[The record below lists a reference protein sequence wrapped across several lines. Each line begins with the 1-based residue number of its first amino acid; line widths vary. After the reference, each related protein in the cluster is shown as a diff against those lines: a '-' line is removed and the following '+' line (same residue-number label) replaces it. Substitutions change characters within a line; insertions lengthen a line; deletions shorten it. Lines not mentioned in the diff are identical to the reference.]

1 MSLPPLRERLRRGD
15 VLVGDGGWGTMLMAR
30 GLVPGTPPESFVLDR
45 PDAIREVA
53 RLYLDAGADLIT
65 TDTFGATS
73 LNLASY
79 HLADRAEEI
88 NRGAVSLVRE
98 VAQGH
103 AHVSASIGPSA
114 RILAPVGDTEPDEV
128 RGAFEQQIRSVV
140 EAGADVLCIETMT
153 DVTEA
158 RLAVEA
164 ARSISRDIPVIATM
178 TFDRTPRGFFTIM
191 GVSIEKAART
201 LEAAG
206 ADVLGS
212 NCGQGM
218 DAMVEVA
225 RAFRAVTSLP
235 LIIQA
240 NAGMPESRGGALVY
254 PETPDFM
261 AARVSALL
269 DAGVSIIGG
278 CCGTTPDHIR
288 AIRQAVT
295 AHLSR
300 GSAHALHRPPP

>member
-1 MSLPPLRERLRRGD
+1 MSVPCLRERFGLGE

-30 GLVPGTPPESFVLDR
+30 GLAPGTPPESFVLER

-65 TDTFGATS
+65 TNTFGGTS

-79 HLADRAEEI
+79 GLGDKADEI
-88 NRGAVSLVRE
+88 NRTAVAVVRE
-98 VAQGH
+98 VAQGR
-103 AHVSASIGPSA
+103 AYVSASIGPSG
-114 RILAPVGDTEPDEV
+114 RILAPVGDTEPEAV
-128 RGAFEQQIRSVV
+128 RQAFERQIRAVV

-153 DVTEA
+153 DATEA

-164 ARSISRDIPVIATM
+164 ARAVSKDIPVIATM

-191 GVSIEKAART
+191 GVSVEKAART

-212 NCGQGM
+212 NCGHGM

-225 RAFRAVTSLP
+225 RAFRAVTALP

-240 NAGMPESRGGALVY
+240 NAGLPESRAGALVY

-261 AARVSALL
+261 AARVPALL
-269 DAGVSIIGG
+269 GAGVSIVGG
-278 CCGTTPDHIR
+278 CCGTTPDHIK

-295 AHLSR
+295 AHLAR
-300 GSAHALHRPPP
+300 G